1 VTGSSSPT
9 GTRALL
15 AEGKLYAVVSL
26 TAIGVL
32 GTTVVSPTLPGMAT
46 AFSLSDA
53 RVGLVV
59 TAFFLPAAVL
69 LPVVAGLA
77 DTVGRR
83 PVALSSLFAFGA
95 AGVAVGVAPS
105 FEVVLA
111 LRVLQG
117 VAFPG
122 LIPLSIAAIGD
133 LWDGTTATRVQ
144 GLRSGANGLTGVA
157 VPTVAGVAA
166 GLSWRLPYA
175 IYAAAFLALV
185 VCFLALPDPVDDAD
199 PPDGVAAGDPTL
211 GPVGRVVGAVREVAA
226 VLTRPLLAVVGAT
239 VTLFLVRYALVTYVP
254 LYVVTQLGA
263 RDAVGGFAVAAL
275 GLGRLVGG
283 PAAGAVVERIG
294 RPATLFG
301 TQGLFVAGTVM
312 LALVPGPDLLLV
324 AVAVLSLGEGVFNPV
339 ANDVVTAA
347 APTTVR
353 ARVVSVLEVGKT
365 GAIAAAPVAFG
376 ALLAFGSYRVA
387 FVVSAVLV
395 AVVAVVVL
403 VLYGSGDVTP
413 GG

>member
-1 VTGSSSPT
+1 MSEASSPG

-83 PVALSSLFAFGA
+83 PVALSSLFVFGA
-95 AGVAVGVAPS
+95 AGLAVGVAPS
-105 FEVVLA
+105 FDVVLA

-133 LWDGTTATRVQ
+133 LYDGTTATRVQ
-144 GLRSGANGLTGVA
+144 GFRSGANGLTGVA
-157 VPTVAGVAA
+157 VPTAAGVAA

-175 IYAAAFLALV
+175 IYGAAFLALV

-199 PPDGVAAGDPTL
+199 GDPAGAGDPPL
-211 GPVGRVVGAVREVAA
+211 GPVGRVVAAVREVAA

-254 LYVVTQLGA
+254 LYVVSQLGA
-263 RDAVGGFAVAAL
+263 REAVGGVAVAAL

-283 PAAGAVVERIG
+283 PAAGAVVERLG

-301 TQGLFVAGTVM
+301 TQAVFVAGTGM

-324 AVAVLSLGEGVFNPV
+324 AVALLSLGEGVFNPV

-347 APTTVR
+347 APTAVR

-376 ALLAFGSYRVA
+376 AVLAVGSYDVA
-387 FVVSAVLV
+387 FVASAALVGVVALLV
-395 AVVAVVVL
+395 AFIYGAGDRVAVE
-403 VLYGSGDVTP
+403 
-413 GG
+413 